1 MLEETEA
8 ALLARVRELFGATL
22 RQVDPLTGTWTNED
36 VHRLFL
42 APPSVF
48 LAWMGCG
55 EGRTRREVESRWA
68 FFVVA
73 ELLNGEPVN
82 RPGIYQIV
90 ERLIAGVNGQTF
102 GPTTGMRL
110 TQVRNLCDDNRINAG
125 VVLYGV
131 LFSGTTP
138 LPSVVE
144 LDSLDDYERH
154 WQTWTYPDGT
164 PEFAA
169 HINVNQ
175 EKDHDAES

>member
-22 RQVDPLTGTWTNED
+22 RQVEPLTGTWTNED

-55 EGRTRREVESRWA
+55 EGVRVGKLKVAGHFCRGG
-68 FFVVA
+68 VA
-73 ELLNGEPVN
+73 EREPVN

-138 LPSVVE
+138 LPSVVDM
-144 LDSLDDYERH
+144 DSLDDYERH
-154 WQTWTYPDGT
+154 WQTEIPGRNPGICRTY
-164 PEFAA
+164 
-169 HINVNQ
+169 Q
-175 EKDHDAES
+175 CESGKGS

>member
-22 RQVDPLTGTWTNED
+22 RQVEPLTGTWTNED

-102 GPTTGMRL
+102 GP
-110 TQVRNLCDDNRINAG
+110 
-125 VVLYGV
+125 
-131 LFSGTTP
+131 
-138 LPSVVE
+138 
-144 LDSLDDYERH
+144 
-154 WQTWTYPDGT
+154 
-164 PEFAA
+164 
-169 HINVNQ
+169 
-175 EKDHDAES
+175 

>member
-1 MLEETEA
+1 
-8 ALLARVRELFGATL
+8 
-22 RQVDPLTGTWTNED
+22 
-36 VHRLFL
+36 
-42 APPSVF
+42 
-48 LAWMGCG
+48 
-55 EGRTRREVESRWA
+55 
-68 FFVVA
+68 
-73 ELLNGEPVN
+73 NGEPIN

-90 ERLIAGVNGQTF
+90 ERLIASVNGQTF

-138 LPSVVE
+138 LPSVVDM
-144 LDSLDDYERH
+144 DSLDDYERH
-154 WQTWTYPDGT
+154 WQTWKFPDET

-175 EKDHDAES
+175 EKDHDAEN